1 MNPLTRSNRALL
13 AGLLLSLGI
22 HLATFMGFGWTR
34 LGTLDG
40 VAVEASSQAQANL
53 AKTLELS
60 EEDSVH
66 LGIADS
72 DAVTISWLGFKD
84 PTEHR
89 APEATTD
96 QPALTRNPGPAEAAP
111 EAAETPPQ
119 KPAEVPAAQP
129 QSPAEAITGRGS
141 EQAFDSLLAEIG
153 PLIEQLTGAATAISS
168 PPPPSPGS
176 ERAGSG
182 EPGEASDRDSD
193 PTAIFGTIDVVPGHP
208 AARKGL
214 EIKTV
219 RPKWLTLTR
228 MTTNPGNPTIIIRFL
243 RNGTVVDAQF
253 EPGKSTGSPS
263 VDGPLLDAVYAWRAK
278 GEALDR
284 LSPSDPRA
292 SLEVRIRVIMR

>member
-1 MNPLTRSNRALL
+1 MNPPNRSNRALI
-13 AGLLLSLGI
+13 AGLVLSLGI
-22 HLATFMGFGWTR
+22 HLATFLGFGWAR
-34 LGTLDG
+34 LGSLDG
-40 VAVEASSQAQANL
+40 VALSARDQAQADL

-60 EEDSVH
+60 EDVSVH
-66 LGIADS
+66 LGIAES
-72 DAVTISWLGFKD
+72 DAVTISWLGFEV

-96 QPALTRNPGPAEAAP
+96 QAALTRDPGPAEAPPEVTEAPSQAPADAP
-111 EAAETPPQ
+111 EAR
-119 KPAEVPAAQP
+119 P
-129 QSPAEAITGRGS
+129 QSPAEAITDRGD

-153 PLIEQLTGAATAISS
+153 PLIEQLTGAAAAISN

-176 ERAGSG
+176 EQAGSG

-193 PTAIFGTIDVVPGHP
+193 PTAIAGTIDVVPGHP

-228 MTTNPGNPTIIIRFL
+228 MTTSPTNPTIIIHFK
-243 RNGTVVDAQF
+243 RNGTVADAQF
-253 EPGKSTGSPS
+253 EAGKGTGSPS

-278 GEALDR
+278 GEALDK
-284 LSPSDPRA
+284 LSASDPRA